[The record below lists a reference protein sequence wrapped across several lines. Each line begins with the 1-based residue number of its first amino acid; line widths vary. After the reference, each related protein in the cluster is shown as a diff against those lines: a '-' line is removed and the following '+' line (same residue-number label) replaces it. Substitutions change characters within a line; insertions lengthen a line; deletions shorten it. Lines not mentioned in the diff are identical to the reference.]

1 MAIGMGEC
9 REKVR
14 GALIEVSLIPRC
26 GKRRELKRCLMRMR
40 ANGK

>member
-14 GALIEVSLIPRC
+14 GGLIEVSLVLVEEGR
-26 GKRRELKRCLMRMR
+26 GERRDQADKM
-40 ANGK
+40 A